1 MNKYDTQIELNKKTS
16 LTYIISHIKSGAS
29 VLEFGS
35 ATGYMTKYLKEEK
48 KCKVS
53 IIEIDEEAYGKALEY
68 AQNGICC
75 DVEEMAWV
83 DKFKGEEFD
92 YITFADVLEHLR
104 GPVPVLKACLPLLK
118 EGGRILA
125 SVPNI
130 AHNAVLIDLYN
141 NKFEYRETGIMDN
154 THLRFY
160 THDSLYKL
168 FEQCELYIEDEDAIV
183 FDLEY
188 AGLGNAKE
196 DVPEDLW
203 KEMYGR
209 KYGFVNQFLFTLAKE
224 ATKQKGFFDDVRK
237 FNASLYYITDQEGGE
252 YDEMH
257 KIRAELECREGKF
270 FVEFDLTYIQEKV
283 KKMCFAPFT
292 DYCIIESVK
301 AESDRGE
308 LLLNPMGGSP
318 VEGGI
323 GFFMCYPKY
332 EVATEEEA
340 SIVKISFK
348 GRIRSIQQGE
358 LRAYISKEQEIVNCE
373 IYRLNQE
380 IGRLNEVIED
390 KLCIIHEMSDTIT
403 ANNQET
409 ERLNRVIEDKLC
421 IIHEMSDTITANN
434 QEIERLNRAIAELV

>member
-1 MNKYDTQIELNKKTS
+1 M
-16 LTYIISHIKSGAS
+16 
-29 VLEFGS
+29 
-35 ATGYMTKYLKEEK
+35 
-48 KCKVS
+48 
-53 IIEIDEEAYGKALEY
+53 
-68 AQNGICC
+68 
-75 DVEEMAWV
+75 
-83 DKFKGEEFD
+83 
-92 YITFADVLEHLR
+92 
-104 GPVPVLKACLPLLK
+104 
-118 EGGRILA
+118 A

-292 DYCIIESVK
+292 DYCI
-301 AESDRGE
+301 
-308 LLLNPMGGSP
+308 
-318 VEGGI
+318 
-323 GFFMCYPKY
+323 
-332 EVATEEEA
+332 
-340 SIVKISFK
+340 
-348 GRIRSIQQGE
+348 
-358 LRAYISKEQEIVNCE
+358 
-373 IYRLNQE
+373 
-380 IGRLNEVIED
+380 
-390 KLCIIHEMSDTIT
+390 
-403 ANNQET
+403 
-409 ERLNRVIEDKLC
+409 
-421 IIHEMSDTITANN
+421 
-434 QEIERLNRAIAELV
+434 